1 MQKKTKKY
9 LTFTYGCQMNEHDTE
24 VMAGLLEEAGYRRA
38 SDPQEADLILIN
50 TCSVR
55 EKAENKVYGQL
66 GQLLALK
73 RRRPELIIGLAGCMA
88 QRLGAEVR
96 WRVPQVDFV
105 VGPGDLYRLPEVV
118 RRAEEERQFVLATG
132 SLGVEPVENLPVRRA
147 DRLRA
152 YVTISYGCNNFCTY
166 CVVPYLRGPERS
178 RRPENILAEV
188 AGLAREGY
196 KEVMLLG
203 QNVNT
208 YGRDLPEPVDF
219 GDLLKAVEAIKGIER
234 IRYTT
239 SHPRDFSAELVE
251 VVATGR
257 KICEHFHLPAQA
269 GSDRVLERMRRGY
282 TREHYLNLARTIRRR
297 LPEASITTDLIVGF
311 PGETEED
318 FEATLDLVEQVRF
331 DAAFTFMYSPRPGTA
346 AAEFPDQVAPE
357 VKRQRLLRLNRLQ
370 NRLSRESNERL
381 VGRTVEVLV
390 EGPSKTDPQRLAGR
404 TRTNK
409 IVVFSG
415 PQELVGR
422 LVHLRITEAQT
433 FNLFGELV

>member
-1 MQKKTKKY
+1 MPEAKQY
-9 LTFTYGCQMNEHDTE
+9 LIITYGCQMNEHDTE

-38 SDPQEADLILIN
+38 SDLQEADLILIN

-282 TREHYLNLARTIRRR
+282 TREHYLNLARTIRQRI
-297 LPEASITTDLIVGF
+297 PEASITTDLIVGF

-357 VKRQRLLRLNRLQ
+357 VKRERLLRLNRLQ

-422 LVHLRITEAQT
+422 LVNLRITEAQT